1 MPAGNPR
8 GLSRRVWRS
17 LLVPSFQRPPESGCG
32 SQRPEKITLVS
43 RRDEARDPRDLTTHA
58 VSQRPDGPN
67 YRWPGVAGGDP
78 GLEKRPEGWKRE
90 DHRAL
95 ARSGQVSNGTGL
107 LIPDNSTPDFLG
119 SPIFLKHRS
128 TSACRS
134 RRPCKEEALRGPE
147 SILPRPPRGW
157 VPASSGVPR
166 PHPLL
171 APPVGI
177 RGMRGG
183 RGGRPR
189 ACRLL
194 PWRSRCRGRRPPGGG
209 VGSGCLSWGVFASS
223 RAVVAAV
230 GEMEP
235 GWLI

>member
-1 MPAGNPR
+1 M
-8 GLSRRVWRS
+8 
-17 LLVPSFQRPPESGCG
+17 
-32 SQRPEKITLVS
+32 S

-134 RRPCKEEALRGPE
+134 RRPCKEEALRGPGE
-147 SILPRPPRGW
+147 HPPAPPSRLGSCKLRRAAPPPAPCSARRNSGNARGAGRAAACVPTPALALQVPWATPARRRGGERVFELGGVCQLPRNRG
-157 VPASSGVPR
+157 
-166 PHPLL
+166 
-171 APPVGI
+171 
-177 RGMRGG
+177 
-183 RGGRPR
+183 
-189 ACRLL
+189 C
-194 PWRSRCRGRRPPGGG
+194 CRGNGA
-209 VGSGCLSWGVFASS
+209 W
-223 RAVVAAV
+223 VVDLNSL
-230 GEMEP
+230 
-235 GWLI
+235 GWKAGTQALPRSP